1 MVSFYMGIYDIHNHC
16 NTMPVCS
23 LQIYQITFKTSYEI
37 GK

>member
-16 NTMPVCS
+16 NAMSVCS
-23 LQIYQITFKTSYEI
+23 LQIYQITSKTFNEI